1 MLIIRLIPNIDNFG
15 KYTFFMYVFFIFAS
29 FLKTKLYMKKLY
41 LILFCLAFLS
51 GYTLQAQ
58 NNDTKAKTEKTA
70 KPKKPKK
77 EKSETRTGWTFG
89 ILPSVAY
96 DADKGFQYGVLAN
109 VYDFGDGS
117 VYPEY
122 FHSLYFEAAY
132 TTKRSGL
139 FRFAYDSKYLIPNHR
154 LKIDASYLPDA
165 LCDFYGYNGYQTVY
179 NAGWAKKKFTDTY
192 VSRAFYKSQRDL
204 FRVAADIDGP
214 IAGNWYWN
222 AGIGLLGY
230 QIGSVNLEMIN
241 RNKKPE
247 NILPDVDGLYE
258 KYTKWGIIAPNEAN
272 GGWHPY
278 LRGGLTFDNRDRQ
291 QNTHKG
297 MNAEIFWTYNAAFG
311 EDKEF
316 NNLMFNA
323 SFRHFVPV
331 YKDYITFAYRVAAQL
346 TVAGNSPFYLSNY
359 YNNLFIQRVLYEG
372 LGGGNTL
379 RGVLRNRITAPGY
392 AFANVE
398 FRFKICKFDI
408 GKEHFFIGLNPFV
421 DAGMILQPYRLDER
435 TIRQN
440 IAENDPEFD
449 VSQLDDYIVFGD
461 KANVYR
467 PHFSGGLGLKLMMN
481 DNFVLSVDWAV
492 PFDKRDND
500 GMANIYV
507 KMGYMF

>member
-1 MLIIRLIPNIDNFG
+1 
-15 KYTFFMYVFFIFAS
+15 
-29 FLKTKLYMKKLY
+29 MKK
-41 LILFCLAFLS
+41 ICLFFLCVCLLGFQIARAEN
-51 GYTLQAQ
+51 TV
-58 NNDTKAKTEKTA
+58 NDIEKD
-70 KPKKPKK
+70 KKPKK

-96 DADKGFQYGVLAN
+96 DADKGFQYGLLSN

-117 VYPEY
+117 IYPEY

-154 LKIDASYLPDA
+154 LKIDVSYLPDA

-179 NAGWAKKKFTDTY
+179 NPTWSKKKFQGEEGF

-204 FRVAADIDGP
+204 FRVAADIDGN
-214 IAGNWYWN
+214 IGKNWYWS

-230 QIGSVNLEMIN
+230 KIGAVNIDMIN
-241 RNKKPE
+241 KGKKEE
-247 NILPDVDGLYE
+247 NMLPDTLGLYDR
-258 KYTKWGIIAPNEAN
+258 YVRWGIIKPNEAN

-278 LRGGLTFDNRDRQ
+278 LRGGITFDNRDRQ
-291 QNTHKG
+291 QNTKRG

-311 EDKEF
+311 EDKGF

-323 SFRHFVPV
+323 SFRHFVPI
-331 YKDYITFAYRVAAQL
+331 YKDYITFAYRLAAQL
-346 TVAGNSPFYLSNY
+346 TVAGDAPFYLNNY

-379 RGVLRNRITAPGY
+379 RGVMRNRITAPGY
-392 AFANVE
+392 AFGNVE

-408 GKEHFFIGLNPFV
+408 GKEHFFIGLNPFI
-421 DAGMILQPYRLDER
+421 DAGMILQPYEIDELTLR
-435 TIRQN
+435 NN
-440 IAENDPEFD
+440 IANQDPDFD
-449 VSQLDDYIVFGD
+449 LSQLDDYIVFGD
-461 KANVYR
+461 QANIYR
-467 PHFSGGLGLKLMMN
+467 PHLSGGIGLKLMMN
-481 DNFVLSVDWAV
+481 DNFVLSVDWAA

>member
-1 MLIIRLIPNIDNFG
+1 M
-15 KYTFFMYVFFIFAS
+15 KKIFALLLCVS
-29 FLKTKLYMKKLY
+29 LLGLNSLWAEDT
-41 LILFCLAFLS
+41 
-51 GYTLQAQ
+51 
-58 NNDTKAKTEKTA
+58 NNSIEKD
-70 KPKKPKK
+70 KKPKK
-77 EKSETRTGWTFG
+77 EKKEKSAVRTGWTFG

-96 DADKGFQYGVLAN
+96 DADKGFQYGILTN
-109 VYDFGDGS
+109 IYDFGDGS
-117 VYPEY
+117 IYPEY

-139 FRFAYDSKYLIPNHR
+139 FRFAYDSKYLIPDHR
-154 LKIDASYLPDA
+154 LKIDVSYLPDA
-165 LCDFYGYNGYQTVY
+165 LCDFYGLNGYQTIY
-179 NAGWAKKKFTDTY
+179 KPEWSKKKFQGEEGF

-204 FRVAADIDGP
+204 FRVAADIDGS
-214 IAGNWYWN
+214 IGKNWYWN
-222 AGIGLLGY
+222 AGIGLLGFK
-230 QIGSVNLEMIN
+230 IGSVNIDMIN
-241 RNKKPE
+241 KGKKEE
-247 NILPDVDGLYE
+247 NMLPDTLGLYDR
-258 KYTKWGIIAPNEAN
+258 YVRWGLLTPEEAN

-278 LRGGLTFDNRDRQ
+278 LRGGITFDNRDRQ
-291 QNTHKG
+291 QNTNKG

-311 EDKEF
+311 ADKKY

-323 SFRHFVPV
+323 SFRHFVPI
-331 YKDYITFAYRVAAQL
+331 YKDYITFAYRVATQL
-346 TVAGNSPFYLSNY
+346 TVAGKSPFYLNNY

-379 RGVLRNRITAPGY
+379 RGVMRNRITAPGY

-421 DAGMILQPYRLDER
+421 DAGMILQPYEINER
-435 TIRQN
+435 TVREN
-440 IAENDPEFD
+440 VANNDPDFD
-449 VSQLDDYIVFGD
+449 LNQLSDYIVFGD
-461 KANVYR
+461 DANIYR
-467 PHFSGGLGLKLMMN
+467 PHLSGGLGLKLMMN